1 MDRVRQLP
9 PLKALLAFDAGARL
23 GSFTNAAK
31 ELHVTQT
38 AISHQVRL
46 LETYYEQSLFDRSS
60 RDLALTDAGLK
71 LRIVTTELFDRLD
84 QVSRELK
91 PGAQSLQGPLR
102 ITLPPSL
109 GSFWLA
115 PRLGQFWAEHNIDL
129 HLIPARE
136 LMDFQLHNIDLG
148 IRCGTGNW
156 PGMEAEY
163 LMPMNIVP
171 VCSPELL
178 KQRPG
183 LSDPEDLSKYT
194 LLHEINY
201 EPWGE
206 WLASRGI
213 DTIDSSRGVVCQD
226 SNMLYNLALNGQGI
240 ALVTE
245 QVMSQELNSGRLV
258 RLFSDIDE
266 STSGYYLVHRK
277 DVRLSPRAQIYREF
291 VLKQAQTSTES

>member
-1 MDRVRQLP
+1 MDRARQLP

-23 GSFTNAAK
+23 GSFTKAAK

-38 AISHQVRL
+38 AISHQIRL
-46 LETYYEQSLFDRSS
+46 LENYYEQKLFDRTS
-60 RDLALTDAGLK
+60 RDLVLTESGTR
-71 LRIVTTELFDRLD
+71 LRAVTTELFDRLD
-84 QVSRELK
+84 QVSQDLK
-91 PGAQSLQGPLR
+91 PGVESEQGPLR

-115 PRLGQFWAEHNIDL
+115 PRLGQFWAEHSIDL

-136 LMDFQLHNIDLG
+136 ILDFQLHKIDLG
-148 IRCGTGNW
+148 IRCGTGDW
-156 PGMEAEY
+156 PGMEAEF

-178 KQRPG
+178 AQRPC
-183 LSDPEDLSKYT
+183 LDKSKDLANYT

-201 EPWGE
+201 DQWGE
-206 WLASRGI
+206 WLAARGL
-213 DTIDSSRGVVCQD
+213 DHIDSSRGVVCQD
-226 SNMLYNLALNGQGI
+226 THMLYNLALNGQGI
-240 ALVTE
+240 ALVTL
-245 QVMSQELNSGRLV
+245 QVVSEELKTGRLV
-258 RLFSDIDE
+258 RLFPELDE

-291 VLKQAQTSTES
+291 VLQQARLPV